1 MRGVREAGLVA
12 LAVVVAAA
20 APAPAAAQ
28 SDADLERAREAF
40 AAGVEATDEGR
51 WDDAVASFREVME
64 VRATPQV
71 KYNLAVAL
79 DQTGEYVEAEQLL
92 RDAIESGELDART
105 QDEAEALLATVAP
118 RAEDQ
123 RAEREAAAASVP
135 TPEQTAQTS
144 VLDEELFGAR
154 EEEEP
159 EEGGSIFGEWWFWTG
174 VGAVVV
180 GAVLVGVL
188 VASSGDE
195 DPVRGNLSPGVLRV
209 GQ

>member
-1 MRGVREAGLVA
+1 MGARGMLLVVLVA
-12 LAVVVAAA
+12 GVPVS
-20 APAPAAAQ
+20 AAAQ
-28 SDADLERAREAF
+28 SDAELERAREAF

-51 WDDAVASFREVME
+51 WDDAVASFREVMG

-79 DQTGEYVEAEQLL
+79 EQTGEYVETEQLLEEVVDGPELDRRTRREAEQLL
-92 RDAIESGELDART
+92 EEVG
-105 QDEAEALLATVAP
+105 P
-118 RAEDQ
+118 RAEEQ
-123 RAEREAAAASVP
+123 RAEREAAAAAAAP
-135 TPEQTAQTS
+135 TPEETAQTS
-144 VLDEELFGAR
+144 VLDEELFSDAD
-154 EEEEP
+154 EEEQAD
-159 EEGGSIFGEWWFWTG
+159 EGGPIFGEWWFWTG